1 MPVPYLI
8 IGDPAYPLLEWLIKG
23 YTKSDRLTPE
33 EESFNVYLNSARV
46 CVEIAFGRLKARWR
60 RLLKRIDVHYT
71 YIPYVISAACIL
83 HNIVETRKEIFVCR
97 WEQAV
102 TEIQAGIQHPEPTRA
117 RNLDNFIGS
126 QIRNTL
132 KNYLAENVELRRTF
146 TT

>member
-1 MPVPYLI
+1 MSVPYLI
-8 IGDPAYPLLEWLIKG
+8 LGDPAYPLLEWLIKG

-71 YIPYVISAACIL
+71 YVPHIISAACII
-83 HNIVETRKEIFVCR
+83 HNIVETRKELFLST
-97 WEQAV
+97 WERTV
-102 TEIQAGIQHPEPTRA
+102 TEVQAEIQQPEPIRA
-117 RNLDNFIGS
+117 RNLDNFIGN

-132 KNYLAENVELRRTF
+132 KNYLAENFELRRTF
-146 TT
+146 IT